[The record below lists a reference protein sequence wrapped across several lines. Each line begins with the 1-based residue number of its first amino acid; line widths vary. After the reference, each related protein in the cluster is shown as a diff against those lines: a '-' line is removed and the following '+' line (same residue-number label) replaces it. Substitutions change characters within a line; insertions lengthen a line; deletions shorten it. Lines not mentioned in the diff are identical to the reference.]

1 MALKFKDGKFTILQV
16 SDAQD
21 LQYVRKT
28 MMKMLDKAHDRV
40 KPDLIV
46 LTGDNVLGNHFRDA
60 KVLTPLFVKTKEA
73 EFKAYLSTLSSEA
86 KAKEKAERSN
96 GK

>member
-1 MALKFKDGKFTILQV
+1 MSLKFKNGKFTILQV
-16 SDAQD
+16 SDPQD

-28 MMKMLDKAHDRV
+28 MMKMLDKAYDRV

-60 KVLTPLFVKTKEA
+60 KVLTPLFVKTKEVSY
-73 EFKAYLSTLSSEA
+73 ESLSNKSETTHQDR
-86 KAKEKAERSN
+86 EL
-96 GK
+96 